1 MMAVFRSLAIL
12 ALVATTAAGG
22 AVELTKSNFNTEL
35 AGKNAFIKF
44 FAPWCGT

>member
-1 MMAVFRSLAIL
+1 MALFRSLAIL

-35 AGKNAFIKF
+35 AGKNAFLKF